1 MTKIHIRLTTFV
13 VGLALALAGFSQTGS
28 APVPVRLTIL
38 PTRVNARVVLE
49 GLALPADVSPVY
61 AAGNDAVLVISLTK
75 AAVPSVTP
83 LIPADEPALIKAANF
98 IQTAGGRPALA
109 LTLAE
114 RVPFRYWTEGTKTV
128 IELIKIQRGDG
139 DYLIA
144 PETKTE
150 LDRTTRAAQPISF
163 VGPDDRSRWL
173 DVGARLGRK
182 AVVNTFALE
191 NPLRL
196 VVDVFDT
203 LLGQP
208 SFSIPVGSHGVE
220 KIKVGQFKTGD
231 PYSITRMVFE
241 LKEPRMFALA
251 QGADTLN
258 VVFADTAA
266 AAALAVSVP
275 AAAAPVVK
283 TVPIAVAPVKAEV
296 KAETPPVEHVV
307 EVKAVAPVK
316 EEAKIETRAAE
327 TKAPVTIVP
336 PPVIKNEAMAEI
348 RAEVRP
354 AETKVPVAVVAPPEP
369 PQKQETRVLE
379 PESTENDI
387 PLLEERQASHTIHNP
402 TEKYSGDL
410 ISPRFKDADL
420 RDVIL
425 WVGGRVGLSVII
437 DQEVHGRVTVSFED
451 VPWDQFLDMIMKNN
465 KLGRVLE
472 GNVLRVAP
480 LNVLADEEKAT
491 MALQNAREASG
502 PILTKTYNLSY
513 ATSKDVYEIIKNKK
527 SERGEIVIDARTN
540 ALIVSDVQEKI
551 DLIDQIIATLD
562 AATPQVTIETRIVEA
577 TSSFVRNL
585 GVQWGFKAVA
595 DPYYGNQ
602 TSLQFPNKIDVDGA
616 LIPEGTTTKGIGGPL
631 GGYAVNLPASSFS
644 TAVGFSLAN
653 VLDTFRVDMAITAL
667 ETEGTGKIIS
677 SQRVTAQN
685 NKEAYINQ
693 GRQIPVQTTANFTVS
708 TQYVNAGLELRVTPQ
723 ITADGTIIMTLD
735 IQNNA
740 ADFSNLVNGIP
751 PITTQSAKTT
761 VMVPDGGTTVI
772 GGIYRV
778 EDSVTKERV
787 PFLHQ
792 IPILGNL
799 FKNLAKNRTNRELLI
814 FITPRI
820 QK

>member
-1 MTKIHIRLTTFV
+1 
-13 VGLALALAGFSQTGS
+13 
-28 APVPVRLTIL
+28 
-38 PTRVNARVVLE
+38 
-49 GLALPADVSPVY
+49 
-61 AAGNDAVLVISLTK
+61 
-75 AAVPSVTP
+75 
-83 LIPADEPALIKAANF
+83 
-98 IQTAGGRPALA
+98 
-109 LTLAE
+109 
-114 RVPFRYWTEGTKTV
+114 
-128 IELIKIQRGDG
+128 
-139 DYLIA
+139 
-144 PETKTE
+144 
-150 LDRTTRAAQPISF
+150 
-163 VGPDDRSRWL
+163 
-173 DVGARLGRK
+173 
-182 AVVNTFALE
+182 
-191 NPLRL
+191 
-196 VVDVFDT
+196 
-203 LLGQP
+203 
-208 SFSIPVGSHGVE
+208 
-220 KIKVGQFKTGD
+220 
-231 PYSITRMVFE
+231 MVFE

-275 AAAAPVVK
+275 AAAAPVAK

-327 TKAPVTIVP
+327 TKVPVTIVP

-354 AETKVPVAVVAPPEP
+354 AETKVPVAVVAPPAP
-369 PQKQETRVLE
+369 TQKQETRVLE

-387 PLLEERQASHTIHNP
+387 PLLEERPASHTIHNP

-425 WVGGRVGLSVII
+425 WVGGRVGLNVII

-451 VPWDQFLDMIMKNN
+451 VPWDQFLDMILKNN

-616 LIPEGTTTKGIGGPL
+616 LIPQGTTTKGIGGPL

-740 ADFSNLVNGIP
+740 ADFGNLVNGIP

-799 FKNLAKNRTNRELLI
+799 FKNLSKNRTNRELLI